1 MDTNTRRLSILVF
14 ATALFFGST
23 ARAEGAMTTAVG
35 DAPRWVPVRVI
46 DFEDDTVE
54 GDAQRPDGLDIYAVI
69 KPMHSSLI
77 EVRDG
82 FLPELAK
89 MLEDL

>member
-1 MDTNTRRLSILVF
+1 MDTGTRRLALLVF
-14 ATALFFGST
+14 ATASFFGAT
-23 ARAEGAMTTAVG
+23 VRAEGGVTATVG
-35 DAPRWVPVRVI
+35 DEPRWVPVRVI

-54 GDAQRPDGLDIYAVI
+54 GDLQRPDGLDIYAVI
-69 KPMHSSLI
+69 KPMHSTLI

>member
-1 MDTNTRRLSILVF
+1 MDTNRRLSTCLVF
-14 ATALFFGST
+14 AATLFSGGL
-23 ARAEGAMTTAVG
+23 AWAEGTANTPAI
-35 DAPRWVPVRVI
+35 DDQRWVPVRVM
-46 DFEDDTVE
+46 DFDDDTVE
-54 GDAQRPDGLDIYAVI
+54 GDLQRPDGLDIYAVI
-69 KPMHSSLI
+69 KPMHTSLI

>member
-14 ATALFFGST
+14 AAALFFGST
-23 ARAEGAMTTAVG
+23 GRAEGGLTATAG
-35 DAPRWVPVRVI
+35 DEPRWVPVRVM

-54 GDAQRPDGLDIYAVI
+54 GDLQRPDGLDLYAVI
-69 KPMHSSLI
+69 KPRHSSLI
-77 EVRDG
+77 ELRDG